1 MTKIFIGNRQDYG
14 IKAKCETR
22 LAKMTNAFSEECLSR
37 YGLSRDADTF
47 DDVIRGGDKS
57 LEKYRMALES
67 ELNVNSAIPFIAQK
81 ARKERDEALEELKA
95 YIREVS
101 ICMGGADIGFLP
113 EDIRFDDEEGKVVLT
128 DLGNDKLSDMTGY
141 YLKSQSQVNVWNLAT
156 RIKEDYE
163 SLHRIVKECNVI
175 WGAGK
180 VLDFKNDG
188 TATINK
194 DIVINL

>member
-1 MTKIFIGNRQDYG
+1 
-14 IKAKCETR
+14 
-22 LAKMTNAFSEECLSR
+22 
-37 YGLSRDADTF
+37 
-47 DDVIRGGDKS
+47 
-57 LEKYRMALES
+57 
-67 ELNVNSAIPFIAQK
+67 
-81 ARKERDEALEELKA
+81 
-95 YIREVS
+95 
-101 ICMGGADIGFLP
+101 MGGADIGFLP

-141 YLKSQSQVNVWNLAT
+141 YLKSQRQVNVWNLAT

-163 SLHRIVKECNVI
+163 ILHRIVKECNVI